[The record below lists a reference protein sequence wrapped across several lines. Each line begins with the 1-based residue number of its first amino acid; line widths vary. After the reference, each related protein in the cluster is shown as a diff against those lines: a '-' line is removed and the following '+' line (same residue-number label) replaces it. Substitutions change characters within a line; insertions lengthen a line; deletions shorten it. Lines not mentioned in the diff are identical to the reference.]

1 MPIFVGRQKSNFLD
15 LIKPDFA
22 AILLALCYIS
32 AVLCVV
38 SFLSERT
45 TSLLSL
51 SILYF
56 DFNLTLPG
64 LFALLS
70 IFTYG
75 WYLSEKYSKSFTW
88 LKHVRF
94 ALAFSVYTVMICY
107 IAFFL
112 FKIIEGSQHPVFR

>member
-1 MPIFVGRQKSNFLD
+1 MPIFMGRQKSNFLD

-56 DFNLTLPG
+56 DFNLTLPC

-75 WYLSEKYSKSFTW
+75 WYLSVKYRKRFTW

-94 ALAFSVYTVMICY
+94 ALAFSVYTVTICY

-112 FKIIEGSQHPVFR
+112 FKIIEGS